1 MSEKIFVLRADEEYI
16 ELNQLL
22 KLMQLVQSGGHA
34 KIVIEDGLVKVN
46 GEVEFRKRKKM
57 RDGEIAEMDGQKI
70 VVRKAE

>member
-1 MSEKIFVLRADEEYI
+1 MSEKVFVLRADEEYI

-57 RDGEIAEMDGQKI
+57 RNGETVEFDGQVV
-70 VVRKAE
+70 VVRNA